1 MTLHGSAGNLIF
13 RLVLKLLAASSTQE
27 AAMSARL
34 EDQHRVWVPRKDALP
49 EHLQQ
54 DIGLTDGKN
63 GRRGR

>member
-1 MTLHGSAGNLIF
+1 MTFNGSAGNLF
-13 RLVLKLLAASSTQE
+13 ARLVFKLLAASSRQE
-27 AAMSARL
+27 HATSARL
-34 EDQHRVWVPRKDALP
+34 EDQHRVWFPRKDALP

>member
-1 MTLHGSAGNLIF
+1 MTLHGSAGDLIL
-13 RLVLKLLAASSTQE
+13 RLVLKLLSASSTQE
-27 AAMSARL
+27 ADMSARL